1 MRNRLREA
9 WEQEPL
15 THDPVSIRR
24 PTHIDC
30 HCPWH
35 HSNPHRPGQDS
46 SNARQRPHLL
56 GPHAL
61 DRQRLPVAPAQ
72 LVDPVRWRNHESWT
86 FFLFLFVLLSPVIA
100 FPLSVLLLPESL
112 EIGSDLKR
120 RFYQNSHW
128 FFALAALLPPIDAL
142 DTLLK
147 GAAHFQAQG
156 PIHVVTIALL
166 IVLFITINL
175 RVLA

>member
-1 MRNRLREA
+1 MTPFQYVA
-9 WEQEPL
+9 PL
-15 THDPVSIRR
+15 TSI
-24 PTHIDC
+24 
-30 HCPWH
+30 
-35 HSNPHRPGQDS
+35 
-46 SNARQRPHLL
+46 
-56 GPHAL
+56 
-61 DRQRLPVAPAQ
+61 
-72 LVDPVRWRNHESWT
+72 
-86 FFLFLFVLLSPVIA
+86 VIA
-100 FPLSVLLLPESL
+100 LGITRILTGLGRIVQMRGSVRTYRIHTLCTGNVFLWLLLSVLLLPDSL

-142 DTLLK
+142 DTLLN

>member
-1 MRNRLREA
+1 MTPFQYVA
-9 WEQEPL
+9 PL
-15 THDPVSIRR
+15 TSI
-24 PTHIDC
+24 
-30 HCPWH
+30 
-35 HSNPHRPGQDS
+35 
-46 SNARQRPHLL
+46 
-56 GPHAL
+56 
-61 DRQRLPVAPAQ
+61 
-72 LVDPVRWRNHESWT
+72 
-86 FFLFLFVLLSPVIA
+86 VIA
-100 FPLSVLLLPESL
+100 LGITRILTGLGRIVQMRGSVRTYWVHTLWTGNVFLWLPLSVLLLPEPL

-142 DTLLK
+142 DTLLN

>member
-1 MRNRLREA
+1 MTPFQYVA
-9 WEQEPL
+9 PL
-15 THDPVSIRR
+15 TSI
-24 PTHIDC
+24 
-30 HCPWH
+30 
-35 HSNPHRPGQDS
+35 
-46 SNARQRPHLL
+46 
-56 GPHAL
+56 
-61 DRQRLPVAPAQ
+61 
-72 LVDPVRWRNHESWT
+72 
-86 FFLFLFVLLSPVIA
+86 VIA
-100 FPLSVLLLPESL
+100 LGITRILTGLGRIVQMRGSVRTYWVHTLWTGNVFLWLLLSVLLLPDSL

-142 DTLLK
+142 DTLLN

>member
-1 MRNRLREA
+1 MTPFQYVA
-9 WEQEPL
+9 PL
-15 THDPVSIRR
+15 TSI
-24 PTHIDC
+24 
-30 HCPWH
+30 
-35 HSNPHRPGQDS
+35 
-46 SNARQRPHLL
+46 
-56 GPHAL
+56 
-61 DRQRLPVAPAQ
+61 
-72 LVDPVRWRNHESWT
+72 
-86 FFLFLFVLLSPVIA
+86 VIA
-100 FPLSVLLLPESL
+100 IGITRILTGLGRTVQMRGSVRTYWVHTLWTGNVFLWLLLSVLLLPEPL

-156 PIHVVTIALL
+156 PIYAVTIALL
-166 IVLFITINL
+166 FVLFITINL

>member
-1 MRNRLREA
+1 MRGSVRTYWVHTLWTGNVFL
-9 WEQEPL
+9 W
-15 THDPVSIRR
+15 
-24 PTHIDC
+24 
-30 HCPWH
+30 
-35 HSNPHRPGQDS
+35 
-46 SNARQRPHLL
+46 LL
-56 GPHAL
+56 
-61 DRQRLPVAPAQ
+61 
-72 LVDPVRWRNHESWT
+72 
-86 FFLFLFVLLSPVIA
+86 
-100 FPLSVLLLPESL
+100 LSVLLLPEPL

-120 RFYQNSHW
+120 RFYQDSHW

-142 DTLLK
+142 DTLLN

>member
-1 MRNRLREA
+1 MTPFQYVA
-9 WEQEPL
+9 PL
-15 THDPVSIRR
+15 TSI
-24 PTHIDC
+24 
-30 HCPWH
+30 
-35 HSNPHRPGQDS
+35 
-46 SNARQRPHLL
+46 
-56 GPHAL
+56 
-61 DRQRLPVAPAQ
+61 
-72 LVDPVRWRNHESWT
+72 
-86 FFLFLFVLLSPVIA
+86 VIA
-100 FPLSVLLLPESL
+100 LGITRILTGLGRTVQMRGSVRTYWVHTLWTGNVFLWLLLSVLLLPEPL

-128 FFALAALLPPIDAL
+128 FFSLAALLPPIDAL
-142 DTLLK
+142 DTLLN

>member
-1 MRNRLREA
+1 MTPFQYVA
-9 WEQEPL
+9 PL
-15 THDPVSIRR
+15 TSI
-24 PTHIDC
+24 
-30 HCPWH
+30 
-35 HSNPHRPGQDS
+35 
-46 SNARQRPHLL
+46 
-56 GPHAL
+56 
-61 DRQRLPVAPAQ
+61 
-72 LVDPVRWRNHESWT
+72 
-86 FFLFLFVLLSPVIA
+86 VIA
-100 FPLSVLLLPESL
+100 IGITRILTGLGRTVQMRGSVRTYWVHTLWTGNVFLWLLLSVLLLPEPL

-156 PIHVVTIALL
+156 PIYVVTIALL
-166 IVLFITINL
+166 FVLFTTINL

>member
-1 MRNRLREA
+1 MTPFQYVA
-9 WEQEPL
+9 PL
-15 THDPVSIRR
+15 TSI
-24 PTHIDC
+24 
-30 HCPWH
+30 
-35 HSNPHRPGQDS
+35 
-46 SNARQRPHLL
+46 
-56 GPHAL
+56 
-61 DRQRLPVAPAQ
+61 
-72 LVDPVRWRNHESWT
+72 
-86 FFLFLFVLLSPVIA
+86 VIA
-100 FPLSVLLLPESL
+100 IGITRILTGLGRTVQMRGSVRTYWVHTLWTGNVFLWLLLSVLLLPEPL

-142 DTLLK
+142 DTLLN

>member
-1 MRNRLREA
+1 MTPFQYVA
-9 WEQEPL
+9 PL
-15 THDPVSIRR
+15 TSI
-24 PTHIDC
+24 
-30 HCPWH
+30 
-35 HSNPHRPGQDS
+35 
-46 SNARQRPHLL
+46 
-56 GPHAL
+56 
-61 DRQRLPVAPAQ
+61 
-72 LVDPVRWRNHESWT
+72 
-86 FFLFLFVLLSPVIA
+86 VIA
-100 FPLSVLLLPESL
+100 LGITRILTGLGRTVQMRGSVRTYWVHTLWTGNVFLWLLLSVLLLPDSL

-142 DTLLK
+142 DTLLN

>member
-1 MRNRLREA
+1 MTPFQYVA
-9 WEQEPL
+9 PL
-15 THDPVSIRR
+15 TSIV
-24 PTHIDC
+24 I
-30 HCPWH
+30 
-35 HSNPHRPGQDS
+35 
-46 SNARQRPHLL
+46 AL
-56 GPHAL
+56 GITRIL
-61 DRQRLPVAPAQ
+61 TGLGRILQMRGS
-72 LVDPVRWRNHESWT
+72 VRTYWVHTLWT
-86 FFLFLFVLLSPVIA
+86 GNA

-128 FFALAALLPPIDAL
+128 FFSLAALLPPIDAL

-156 PIHVVTIALL
+156 PIYVVTIALL
-166 IVLFITINL
+166 FVLFTTINL